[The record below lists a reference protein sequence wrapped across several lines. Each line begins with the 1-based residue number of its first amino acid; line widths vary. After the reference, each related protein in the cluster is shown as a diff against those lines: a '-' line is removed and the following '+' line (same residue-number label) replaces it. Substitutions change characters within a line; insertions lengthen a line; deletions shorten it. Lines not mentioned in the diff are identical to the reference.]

1 LVQRAISHPDIWR
14 LFQRW
19 MENWWRRWTLTTRWV
34 FCNDSVGILD
44 SYFPNA
50 AFFTEFERFD
60 RHLEKLKRRG
70 NKIDYVVVCSPNYL
84 HDAHCRFGLR
94 YGADVICEKPIA
106 LNPWNLEGLLEME
119 KETGKKV
126 YNILQLRLHQ
136 DIINL
141 KKKVNSASA
150 NVVHNIDL
158 TYITSRGNWYY
169 TSWKSDL
176 EKSGGVAT
184 NIGIHFF
191 DMLQDIINLKKKVD
205 SSSANVVHNIDL
217 TYITSRG
224 NWYYTSWKSDLEKSG
239 GVATNIG
246 IHFFDM
252 LAWIF
257 GECIENKVYQH
268 RHDRAAGL
276 LEFERAKV
284 NWFLSINYDT
294 LPEEVKEKGQRTYRC
309 ITVDGKELEFSNG
322 FTELHNRSYEAILAG
337 NGFGLET
344 TQPALALAYKI
355 RNAAIGL
362 PETTAHPFLEKPL
375 SPHPFKRRD
384 KG

>member
-1 LVQRAISHPDIWR
+1 MKKKFALIGAAGYIAPRHLAAIQSSGGELVAAMDP
-14 LFQRW
+14 
-19 MENWWRRWTLTTRWV
+19 
-34 FCNDSVGILD
+34 NDSVGILD
-44 SYFPNA
+44 SYFPDA

-106 LNPWNLEGLLEME
+106 LNPWNLDGLLEIE

-126 YNILQLRLHQ
+126 YNILQLRLHE
-136 DIINL
+136 DIIAL
-141 KKKVNSASA
+141 KKRMDDFPDDEI
-150 NVVHNIDL
+150 HNIDL

-191 DMLQDIINLKKKVD
+191 DML
-205 SSSANVVHNIDL
+205 
-217 TYITSRG
+217 G
-224 NWYYTSWKSDLEKSG
+224 
-239 GVATNIG
+239 
-246 IHFFDM
+246 
-252 LAWIF
+252 WIF
-257 GECIENKVYQH
+257 GKCTENKVYQH

-294 LPEEVKEKGQRTYRC
+294 LPAPIKEKGQRTYRC
-309 ITVDGKELEFSNG
+309 ITVDNKELEFSNG
-322 FTELHNRSYEAILAG
+322 FTELHNRSYETILAG

-344 TQPALALAYKI
+344 TRPALDLAYRI
-355 RNAAIGL
+355 RNATVVSPGVD
-362 PETTAHPFLEKPL
+362 AHNFLKKPT
-375 SPHPFKRRD
+375 SPHPFNRRD

>member
-1 LVQRAISHPDIWR
+1 MKKKFALIGAAGYIAPRHLAAIQSVGGELVAAVDP
-14 LFQRW
+14 
-19 MENWWRRWTLTTRWV
+19 
-34 FCNDSVGILD
+34 NDSVGILD

-70 NKIDYVVVCSPNYL
+70 SQIDYVVVCSPNYL

-106 LNPWNLEGLLEME
+106 LNPWNLDGLLEIE

-126 YNILQLRLHQ
+126 YNVLQLRLHQ
-136 DIINL
+136 DILDL
-141 KKKVNSASA
+141 KKQIDALPA
-150 NVVHNIDL
+150 NHVHDIEL

-191 DMLQDIINLKKKVD
+191 DML
-205 SSSANVVHNIDL
+205 
-217 TYITSRG
+217 G
-224 NWYYTSWKSDLEKSG
+224 
-239 GVATNIG
+239 
-246 IHFFDM
+246 
-252 LAWIF
+252 WIF
-257 GECIENKVYQH
+257 GKCRENKVYLH
-268 RHDRAAGL
+268 RHDRAAGEL
-276 LEFERAKV
+276 TFERARV

-294 LPEEVKEKGQRTYRC
+294 LPETIKGKGQRTYRC

-344 TQPALALAYKI
+344 TRAALELAYHI
-355 RNAAIGL
+355 RNERVVAPKAS
-362 PETTAHPFLEKPL
+362 AHPFLQKPL
-375 SPHPFKRRD
+375 SPHPFNSRG

>member
-1 LVQRAISHPDIWR
+1 MKKKFALIGAAGYIAPRHLAAILAVGGELVAAMDP
-14 LFQRW
+14 
-19 MENWWRRWTLTTRWV
+19 
-34 FCNDSVGILD
+34 NDSVGILD
-44 SYFPNA
+44 SYFSKA

-70 NKIDYVVVCSPNYL
+70 RKIDYIVVCSPNYL

-106 LNPWNLEGLLEME
+106 LNPWNLEGLLEIE

-126 YNILQLRLHQ
+126 YNILQLRLHE
-136 DIINL
+136 DIVAL
-141 KKKVNSASA
+141 KTHVASLPA
-150 NVVHNIDL
+150 DTIHNIDL

-191 DMLQDIINLKKKVD
+191 DML
-205 SSSANVVHNIDL
+205 
-217 TYITSRG
+217 G
-224 NWYYTSWKSDLEKSG
+224 
-239 GVATNIG
+239 
-246 IHFFDM
+246 
-252 LAWIF
+252 WIF
-257 GECIENKVYQH
+257 GKCTDNKVYQH
-268 RHDRAAGL
+268 RHDRASGL
-276 LEFERAKV
+276 LLFERARV

-294 LPEEVKEKGQRTYRC
+294 LPEVVKEKGQRTYRC

-355 RNAAIGL
+355 RNAAIAL

>member
-1 LVQRAISHPDIWR
+1 MNKKFALIGAAGYIAPRHLAAIQSVGGELVAAMDP
-14 LFQRW
+14 
-19 MENWWRRWTLTTRWV
+19 
-34 FCNDSVGILD
+34 NDSVGILD
-44 SYFPNA
+44 SYFPDT

-70 NKIDYVVVCSPNYL
+70 SKIDYIIVCSPNYL

-106 LNPWNLEGLLEME
+106 LNPWNLDGLLEIE

-126 YNILQLRLHQ
+126 YNILQLRLHE
-136 DIINL
+136 DILAL
-141 KKKVNSASA
+141 KKRVDALPSNTI
-150 NVVHNIDL
+150 HEIDL

-191 DMLQDIINLKKKVD
+191 DML
-205 SSSANVVHNIDL
+205 
-217 TYITSRG
+217 G
-224 NWYYTSWKSDLEKSG
+224 
-239 GVATNIG
+239 
-246 IHFFDM
+246 
-252 LAWIF
+252 WIF
-257 GECIENKVYQH
+257 GNSKENKVYQH

-276 LEFERAKV
+276 LVFDRARV

-294 LPEEVKEKGQRTYRC
+294 LPEEIKEKGQRTYRC

-322 FTELHNRSYEAILAG
+322 FTELHNGSYQAILEG
-337 NGFGLET
+337 NGFDLEAT
-344 TQPALALAYKI
+344 RAALELAYQI
-355 RNAAIGL
+355 RNL
-362 PETTAHPFLEKPL
+362 PIVTPNSIAHAFLQKTVSSHPFN
-375 SPHPFKRRD
+375 RRD

>member
-1 LVQRAISHPDIWR
+1 MKKKFALIGVAGYIAPRHLAAIQSVGGELVAAMDP
-14 LFQRW
+14 
-19 MENWWRRWTLTTRWV
+19 
-34 FCNDSVGILD
+34 NDSVGILD

-70 NKIDYVVVCSPNYL
+70 SKIDYVVVCSPNYL

-106 LNPWNLEGLLEME
+106 LNPWNLDGLLEIE

-126 YNILQLRLHQ
+126 YNILQLRLHE
-136 DIINL
+136 DILAL
-141 KKKVNSASA
+141 KKR
-150 NVVHNIDL
+150 IDA
-158 TYITSRGNWYY
+158 IP
-169 TSWKSDL
+169 
-176 EKSGGVAT
+176 A
-184 NIGIHFF
+184 
-191 DMLQDIINLKKKVD
+191 D
-205 SSSANVVHNIDL
+205 SSHEIEL

-257 GECIENKVYQH
+257 GNCKENKVYQH
-268 RHDRAAGL
+268 RHDRAGGL
-276 LEFERAKV
+276 LVFDRAKV
-284 NWFLSINYDT
+284 NWFLSINYEM
-294 LPEEVKEKGQRTYRC
+294 LPEAIKEKGQRTYRC

-322 FTELHNRSYEAILAG
+322 FTELHNRSYEAILSG

-344 TQPALALAYKI
+344 TRSALELAYNI
-355 RNAAIGL
+355 RNLEIVS
-362 PETTAHPFLEKPL
+362 PEVSAHPFLQKRL
-375 SPHPFKRRD
+375 SPHPFNRRD
-384 KG
+384 KI